1 MGISSLLV
9 RLFCFFGMAPIF
21 VCLANSDPSKQDE
34 IHPPRN
40 EMSRSVVEEIGC
52 PYVHEKQM
60 LNRKLCLMP
69 EYEAGEVPDSDD
81 NIMVVFISFED
92 AEVLEVTES
101 SNTIMLKLDQEIMWN
116 EPRMRGNFFSRDGYF
131 GGYIRVPHQ
140 SFRQIWHP
148 ETEIYTTNLQSS
160 KSLYEKRIYE
170 QIYAYPNDN
179 SSTCDNQKLSGNG
192 TTLEAL
198 KSWKVTID
206 CKFDFTNFPLDTQQ
220 CEFIQYGSESI
231 DLRSCHPSDDH
242 EFGPEEA
249 NGYRF
254 TMIPIQ
260 ETIQGDLIDGIVDNG
275 TFYVGLNI
283 TLERIVTPY
292 LFQYYFPCIAIVVV
306 STISFIIPVSAIP
319 GRVALVVTQFLTLMN
334 IFIHQMV
341 INMYLYKYV

>member
-206 CKFDFTNFPLDTQQ
+206 CKFDFNNFPLDTQQ
-220 CEFIQYGSESI
+220 CEFLQYGSESI

>member
-1 MGISSLLV
+1 MGNSSLLV
-9 RLFCFFGMAPIF
+9 RLFCFFGMAAIF
-21 VCLANSDPSKQDE
+21 VCLVNSDGSKQDE
-34 IHPPRN
+34 IPPPKN
-40 EMSRSVVEEIGC
+40 EKSRKVVEEIGC

-69 EYEAGEVPDSDD
+69 EYEAGEVPESDED
-81 NIMVVFISFED
+81 ITVVFISFED

-101 SNTIMLKLDQEIMWN
+101 SNKIMLKLDQEIIWHD
-116 EPRMRGNFFSRDGYF
+116 PRIRGNFFNREGYVE
-131 GGYIRVPHQ
+131 GYIRIPHQ
-140 SFRQIWHP
+140 GFDRIWQP
-148 ETEIYTTNLQSS
+148 ELEMYTQDLQNSQ
-160 KSLYEKRIYE
+160 SLFKPRLYE
-170 QIYAYPNDN
+170 QIYAYPNNDYYA
-179 SSTCDNQKLSGNG
+179 CKNQEISGNG
-192 TTLEAL
+192 TILKAL

-206 CKFDFTNFPLDTQQ
+206 CKFDFSAFPLDIQH
-220 CEFIQYGSESI
+220 CNFFQYGSELV
-231 DLRSCHPSDDH
+231 DVQSCNPLDALS
-242 EFGPEEA
+242 FGPEEA

-260 ETIQGDLIDGIVDNG
+260 DTIQGDPIDGIVDNG

-283 TLERIVTPY
+283 TLERIVAPY

-341 INMYLYKYV
+341 INMYQLKI